1 MVRVRK
7 TTTCCSTFPAVGNLL
22 HVPLSQAV
30 SAVSTGCKCSFHGLQ
45 VQFPQ
50 LSRSRHK
57 KRYISFVLLST
68 FRNIATKVANLL
80 RLGKAQIHLAFHS
93 TFRNIATKAANLLRL
108 GKAQIH
114 LAFHST
120 FRNFASKKGKWI
132 VGVYYI
138 M

>member
-1 MVRVRK
+1 MCRFHR
-7 TTTCCSTFPAVGNLL
+7 L
-22 HVPLSQAV
+22 HVPLPQA
-30 SAVSTGCKCSFHGLQ
+30 ACAASTGLKCRFHGLQ

-50 LSRSRHK
+50 LTRSRHK

-68 FRNIATKVANLL
+68 FRNFATK
-80 RLGKAQIHLAFHS
+80 
-93 TFRNIATKAANLLRL
+93 TANLLRL

-120 FRNFASKKGKWI
+120 FRNFAGKKGKWI